1 MAAKTQVTR
10 KLHAVVNVEVDVA
23 DELAP
28 PAWTVGLVATGS
40 PAVQRDGDLTIDLT
54 DGGDFALATARLRDA
69 VTLDAPTL
77 ERRVTEV
84 YDAIAAR
91 LHPLAANQLVR
102 LWNHIPSIH
111 QRMDARRDRYMVF
124 NAGRFKAFENW
135 YGGVRAFDHKVAT
148 ASGVGHDGA
157 DLVVHC
163 LASRAGGTAID
174 NPRQI
179 APHRYSTRFGPLP
192 PCFARGTLLPGARLI
207 LVGGT
212 ASIRGEDSLHV
223 QSLAMQ
229 MRETLTN
236 LAAVVASAQG
246 QSALDA
252 GPVDERRWLALYR
265 DLRVYHPKLTDRK
278 PIEAMLQEAFSSSCR
293 IELRRAELC
302 RAELLVEIEGVAGL
316 ER

>member
-1 MAAKTQVTR
+1 MAAKTQENR
-10 KLHAVVNVEVDVA
+10 KFQPVVA
-23 DELAP
+23 SAKIGDELAP
-28 PAWTVGLVATGS
+28 PTWATDLVSAGS
-40 PAVQRDGDLTIDLT
+40 PAVARDGDLTIEFT
-54 DGGDFALATARLRDA
+54 DGGDFALASARLRDA
-69 VTLDAPTL
+69 ASLDAPAL
-77 ERRVTEV
+77 ERCVTEI

-91 LHPLAANQLVR
+91 LRPLAANQLVR

-148 ASGVGHDGA
+148 ASGVGHDSA

-192 PCFARGTLLPGARLI
+192 PCFARGTLLPDAGLI

-212 ASIRGEDSLHV
+212 ASIRGESSLHL
-223 QSLAMQ
+223 QSLALQ
-229 MRETLTN
+229 TRETLTN

-246 QSALDA
+246 
-252 GPVDERRWLALYR
+252 ERFDDTKPTNERQWLARYH
-265 DLRVYHPKLTDRK
+265 DLRVYFPKSPDRGA
-278 PIEAMLQEAFSSSCR
+278 IEAMLRDAFPSSCR

-316 ER
+316 EP